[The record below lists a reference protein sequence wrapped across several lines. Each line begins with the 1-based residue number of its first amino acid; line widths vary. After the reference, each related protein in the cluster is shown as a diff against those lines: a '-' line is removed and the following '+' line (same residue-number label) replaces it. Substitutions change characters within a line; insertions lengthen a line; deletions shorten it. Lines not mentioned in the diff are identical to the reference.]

1 MSGYENSGSPFGGQM
16 GGGGDV
22 NMATQMGELIA
33 KIGELSQ
40 KVEET
45 RMMGESKSAE
55 NARQIAEIRES
66 IVKQEA
72 AAAGQ
77 EDLGGMGDVEAPPA
91 EDEMNDIL
99 TGVEEDGGE
108 IVEGGEGEGG
118 EIPAGVE
125 EEGDGET
132 VPEEEV
138 EEGEDEVEE
147 GEEEEGDEKENTNK
161 DELGRPARLRGKSK
175 NKLGKN
181 SLGAAGPI
189 ISNLTKQVNELTK
202 FNKNVRKEL
211 EKEQQARMIDNRQ
224 HDAKVI
230 VNHEVNM
237 GNVTEED
244 RDARTKYWVELK
256 NPAGNLESLS
266 LLSQSLPQL
275 TATNDNSVP
284 VETPPTAMGASGG
297 IWVPKQTTQRM
308 TLQEAEAS
316 MRGGL

>member
-108 IVEGGEGEGG
+108 IVEGGE
-118 EIPAGVE
+118 

-138 EEGEDEVEE
+138 VEEGVEGVEEGEEE
-147 GEEEEGDEKENTNK
+147 GGDGEEEEEGDEKENTNK

>member
-108 IVEGGEGEGG
+108 IVEGGE
-118 EIPAGVE
+118 

-138 EEGEDEVEE
+138 VEEGVEGVEEGEEE
-147 GEEEEGDEKENTNK
+147 GGDGEEEEEGDEKENTNK
-161 DELGRPARLRGKSK
+161 DELGRPARLRGKNSK

>member
-108 IVEGGEGEGG
+108 IVEGGE
-118 EIPAGVE
+118 
-125 EEGDGET
+125 EGDGET

-138 EEGEDEVEE
+138 VEEGVEGVEEGEEE
-147 GEEEEGDEKENTNK
+147 GGDGEEEEEGDEKENTNK
-161 DELGRPARLRGKSK
+161 DELGRPARLRGKNSK